1 MKSQTADVR
10 VMIASDGFYPQSLQ
24 WQGSTLRVLCVED
37 FRTAGVQ
44 RRFRVRTLEG
54 SFELCLDLGT
64 GMWRM
69 LRRPGWLARARAH
82 LVSRPRY
89 PLPAGRRRA
98 HLPPAV
104 RPPLA
109 AAASEGGNHASRL
122 ALVRQ

>member
-10 VMIASDGFYPQSLQ
+10 VMLASDGFYPQSLS
-24 WQGSTLRVLCVED
+24 WQGGTLRVLCVED
-37 FRTAGVQ
+37 FRTAGMQ

-54 SFELCLDLGT
+54 SFELGLDLST
-64 GMWRM
+64 GMWRI

-82 LVSRPRY
+82 LAAQPRY

-98 HLPPAV
+98 HLPLAV
-104 RPPLA
+104 RPPLT
-109 AAASEGGNHASRL
+109 AAASEGGSHAGRL